1 MLMTMERTGV
11 VSSKCRYIFWVILL
25 TYGGSV
31 SLGAK
36 TFKISA
42 PLESKQTPEIERLI
56 SEAYQELD
64 INPQIVRMPAKRA
77 LAESSKNSWVDAEL
91 VRVAEAEKILPNF
104 IRIPVPLMTLKV
116 SSYSLKTNVEVNSW
130 QSLKGLNVVTLRG
143 FIGITNQ
150 LKKYDINFH
159 QTSTMQ
165 QAIQMLKVK
174 RMDTVILPEILFS
187 KLKPEKLFKE
197 HEVYKQYI
205 TQFEVFHYIHKRH
218 HELVPK
224 LTLEMQKNFT
234 KAQD

>member
-104 IRIPVPLMTLKV
+104 IRIPVPLMTLK
-116 SSYSLKTNVEVNSW
+116 
-130 QSLKGLNVVTLRG
+130 
-143 FIGITNQ
+143 
-150 LKKYDINFH
+150 
-159 QTSTMQ
+159 
-165 QAIQMLKVK
+165 
-174 RMDTVILPEILFS
+174 
-187 KLKPEKLFKE
+187 
-197 HEVYKQYI
+197 
-205 TQFEVFHYIHKRH
+205 
-218 HELVPK
+218 
-224 LTLEMQKNFT
+224 
-234 KAQD
+234 